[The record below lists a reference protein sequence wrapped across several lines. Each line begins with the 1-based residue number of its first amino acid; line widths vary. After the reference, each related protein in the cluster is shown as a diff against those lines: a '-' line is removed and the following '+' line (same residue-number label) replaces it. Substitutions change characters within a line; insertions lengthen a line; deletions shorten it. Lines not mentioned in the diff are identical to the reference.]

1 MVRGYY
7 IYLLCTTLS
16 SEQSGKTASTPI
28 SIDDCALATIAAFEL
43 LLKLI
48 PDGVYDP

>member
-7 IYLLCTTLS
+7 IYLWCTTLS
-16 SEQSGKTASTPI
+16 SEQSVRPLPRQSL
-28 SIDDCALATIAAFEL
+28 STIAAFEL